1 MDALAFTT
9 REGLLEVSSTKRIM
23 ICLPSTLLEQVDE
36 AVRELQGSRSQF
48 VREAMRF
55 YLMERRRSKLREELI
70 EGYREMA
77 QLNLQLAEENDL
89 NYDIDLEYYEQ
100 QLVGAK

>member
-1 MDALAFTT
+1 M
-9 REGLLEVSSTKRIM
+9 SSTKRIM
-23 ICLPSTLLEQVDE
+23 ICLPSNLLEQVDE

-55 YLMERRRSKLREELI
+55 YLMERRRLRLREELI

-77 QLNLQLAEENDL
+77 KLNLQLAEECDI
-89 NYDIDLEYYEQ
+89 NYDMDLEYYEQ
-100 QLVGAK
+100 RLAGAK

>member
-1 MDALAFTT
+1 
-9 REGLLEVSSTKRIM
+9 M
-23 ICLPSTLLEQVDE
+23 ICLPSNLLEQVDE

-55 YLMERRRSKLREELI
+55 YLMERRRLRLREELI

-77 QLNLQLAEENDL
+77 KLNLQLAEECDI
-89 NYDIDLEYYEQ
+89 NYDMDLEYYEQ
-100 QLVGAK
+100 RLAGAK

>member
-1 MDALAFTT
+1 MHWHSPQE
-9 REGLLEVSSTKRIM
+9 RGYSRVSSTKRIM
-23 ICLPSTLLEQVDE
+23 ICLPSNLLEQVDE

-55 YLMERRRSKLREELI
+55 YLMARRRLRLREELI

-77 QLNLQLAEENDL
+77 KLNLQ
-89 NYDIDLEYYEQ
+89 
-100 QLVGAK
+100 

>member
-1 MDALAFTT
+1 
-9 REGLLEVSSTKRIM
+9 VSSTKRIM
-23 ICLPSTLLEQVDE
+23 ICLPSNLLEQVDE

-55 YLMERRRSKLREELI
+55 YLMERRRLRLREELI

-77 QLNLQLAEENDL
+77 KLNLQLAEECDI
-89 NYDIDLEYYEQ
+89 NYDMDLEYYEQ
-100 QLVGAK
+100 RLAGAK